1 LAQKKPDID
10 YFQAKT
16 MDQAVD
22 ELLTN
27 ITVPSPPVRDYG
39 LIEDDMGMMH
49 DDLGVAQG
57 QTWVNDLNNTS
68 DEMVRGS
75 IDSSRIDSLRKWW
88 TGLIVNQ
95 QRSIQEKMVLFW
107 HHHYSVQKEEVNNS
121 TLLYRH
127 HNLLRSNVLGNVK
140 QLAREVTI
148 DGRC

>member
-1 LAQKKPDID
+1 MDRKDFFKTIARKRVSSFSRSNNFFFAGLNPYTGNWTMNEVTHLLKRTMFGAKKPDID

-27 ITVPSPPVRDYG
+27 ITVSSPPVRDYG

-49 DDLGVAQG
+49 DDVGVAQG

-68 DEMVRGS
+68 DEMVRNS

-88 TGLIVNQ
+88 TGLIV
-95 QRSIQEKMVLFW
+95 
-107 HHHYSVQKEEVNNS
+107 
-121 TLLYRH
+121 
-127 HNLLRSNVLGNVK
+127 
-140 QLAREVTI
+140 
-148 DGRC
+148 